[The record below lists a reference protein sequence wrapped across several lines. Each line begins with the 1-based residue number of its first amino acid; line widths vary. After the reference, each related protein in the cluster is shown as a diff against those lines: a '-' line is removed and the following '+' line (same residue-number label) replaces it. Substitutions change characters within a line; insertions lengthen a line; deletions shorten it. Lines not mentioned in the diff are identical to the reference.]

1 MRRQAVLDAV
11 VDHLLEHGLSEISLR
26 PLAAAVGGTPKL
38 LLHHFGSKEQLL
50 AEAIRT
56 VDERRRTMFEALLEE
71 GAAPQEVALRGW
83 EVSVTAQG
91 LAFERFRLHVL
102 ALALEQPALYG
113 DFLASY
119 NDDSLELFELGLAI
133 DGVADDHDRKMAA
146 TVARAVLRG
155 LHLDLMASGDGAR
168 VEAAAF
174 HYFAEQLRTWMDAE
188 KASGRMQQ
196 PDQGRTRPKK

>member
-1 MRRQAVLDAV
+1 MY
-11 VDHLLEHGLSEISLR
+11 EG
-26 PLAAAVGGTPKL
+26 
-38 LLHHFGSKEQLL
+38 LL
-50 AEAIRT
+50 A
-56 VDERRRTMFEALLEE
+56 D
-71 GAAPQEVALRGW
+71 GAAPQDVVLRGW
-83 EVSVTAQG
+83 EGSVTAQG

-102 ALALEQPALYG
+102 ALALERPDLYG
-113 DFLASY
+113 DFLVAY

-133 DGVADDHDRKMAA
+133 DGVVDDADRKMVA

-155 LHLDLMASGDGAR
+155 LHIDLMASGDGAR

-196 PDQGRTRPKK
+196 PKRQRTTTKK

>member
-1 MRRQAVLDAV
+1 MF
-11 VDHLLEHGLSEISLR
+11 EG
-26 PLAAAVGGTPKL
+26 
-38 LLHHFGSKEQLL
+38 LL
-50 AEAIRT
+50 AQGT
-56 VDERRRTMFEALLEE
+56 
-71 GAAPQEVALRGW
+71 APQDVARRGW
-83 EVSVTAQG
+83 EGSVSEQG

-102 ALALEQPALYG
+102 ALALEHPALYA

-133 DGVADDHDRKMAA
+133 DGVADDHDRKMVA

-155 LHLDLMASGDGAR
+155 LHIDLMASGDGAR
-168 VEAAAF
+168 VEAAAC

-196 PDQGRTRPKK
+196 PKRRRTKPKK

>member
-1 MRRQAVLDAV
+1 M
-11 VDHLLEHGLSEISLR
+11 
-26 PLAAAVGGTPKL
+26 
-38 LLHHFGSKEQLL
+38 
-50 AEAIRT
+50 EAIRT
-56 VDERRRTMFEALLEE
+56 VDERRRVLYEQLLAD
-71 GAAPQEVALRGW
+71 GTAPQDVVMRGW
-83 EVSVTAQG
+83 EGSVTEQG

-102 ALALEQPALYG
+102 AVALHDPDRYAE
-113 DFLASY
+113 FLAAY

-133 DGVADDHDRKMAA
+133 DGVVDESDRKKVA

-188 KASGRMQQ
+188 KASGRMRPPQRRRAKTTKRDLQ
-196 PDQGRTRPKK
+196 PGRQS